1 MCISNVGAYN
11 IRIYKRVSTFVLFST
26 TETQTCFHA
35 FSCFSKK
42 HKRVSFPQLLTTLE
56 PLETAG
62 TIPFFCPP
70 KEWFQCTVSAR
81 LYKEKF
87 LFAFL
92 GFLVMHNLHGRAQQ
106 GTVQIAQP
114 RRGCASARVVV
125 WCRLARRQGRGRG
138 TCRATRNRHR

>member
-1 MCISNVGAYN
+1 MRVSNVGAYN
-11 IRIYKRVSTFVLFST
+11 IRIYKRVSTFVLFLPR
-26 TETQTCFHA
+26 
-35 FSCFSKK
+35 K
-42 HKRVSFPQLLTTLE
+42 HKRVFMLFLVSARNTNAFLSHSFSQPSNRLKQLE
-56 PLETAG
+56 PFRFLSSKG
-62 TIPFFCPP
+62 V
-70 KEWFQCTVSAR
+70 FQCTVSAR

-125 WCRLARRQGRGRG
+125 WRRLARRQGRGRG
-138 TCRATRNRHR
+138 TCRATRNRHQ